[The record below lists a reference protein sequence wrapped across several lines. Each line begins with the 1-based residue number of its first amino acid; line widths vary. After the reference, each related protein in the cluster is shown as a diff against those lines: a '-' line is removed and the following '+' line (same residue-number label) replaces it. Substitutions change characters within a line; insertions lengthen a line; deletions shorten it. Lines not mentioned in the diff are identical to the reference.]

1 MKLQNMTAIVTGGSR
16 GIGKAIAL
24 GLARAGANVVIVSRT
39 LPDLQKVADEI
50 EALGVRA
57 LSIKVDVTKSSE
69 VNSMVQDVLRE
80 FKKIDILVNNAG
92 GSARERCS
100 LFCESTEDVWD
111 YVINLNLKGVFI
123 CTRAVIN
130 HMIQMRRGKI
140 VNISSTRGL
149 SGQAGR
155 ADYSA
160 TKGGVIAFTRALA
173 KEVVSHGIN
182 VNVVLPGA
190 TATEAMKWVRDS
202 DKIGQF
208 TGFGRLAR
216 PEEVASMVVFL
227 CTDDAAFIT
236 GQDFPVCGL
245 ENIGTS

>member
-24 GLARAGANVVIVSRT
+24 GLAHAGADVVIASRT

-50 EALGVRA
+50 EALGGRA
-57 LSIKVDVTKSSE
+57 IPIKVDVTKSRE
-69 VNSMVQDVLRE
+69 VNSMVQDVLSE

-100 LFCESTEDVWD
+100 LFYESTEDVWD

-123 CTRAVIN
+123 CTRAVIE
-130 HMIQMRRGKI
+130 HMIQMQSGKI
-140 VNISSTRGL
+140 INISSTRGL
-149 SGQAGR
+149 LGQAGR

-160 TKGGVIAFTRALA
+160 TKGGVISFTRALA
-173 KEVVSHGIN
+173 KEVVSYGIN
-182 VNVVLPGA
+182 VNSVSPGA
-190 TATEAMKWVRDS
+190 TATEAMQWVRDS
-202 DKIGQF
+202 DRIGQL
-208 TGFGRLAR
+208 TGFNRPAK
-216 PEEVASMVVFL
+216 PEEIASMVVFL
-227 CTDDAAFIT
+227 CTDGAAFIT

-245 ENIGTS
+245 ENLGTS